1 MGEGCTSWGRWLR
14 LLVDEDVT
22 EIAEDNECKPRAEE
36 DVGILYLV
44 REVSEELKKS
54 PDEHHDDTDI
64 LLHNV
69 SMYYGYVYV
78 LYMQSTQ

>member
-1 MGEGCTSWGRWLR
+1 MGVMCTSLDRWLR

-22 EIAEDNECKPRAEE
+22 EKAEDDECKPRAEE
-36 DVGILYLV
+36 EVGILYLV

-54 PDEHHDDTDI
+54 PMSITMI
-64 LLHNV
+64 PIYCFIMY

>member
-1 MGEGCTSWGRWLR
+1 MGVMCTSLDRWLR

-22 EIAEDNECKPRAEE
+22 EIAEDDECKPRAEE
-36 DVGILYLV
+36 EVGILDLI

-69 SMYYGYVYV
+69 SMYCGYVYV